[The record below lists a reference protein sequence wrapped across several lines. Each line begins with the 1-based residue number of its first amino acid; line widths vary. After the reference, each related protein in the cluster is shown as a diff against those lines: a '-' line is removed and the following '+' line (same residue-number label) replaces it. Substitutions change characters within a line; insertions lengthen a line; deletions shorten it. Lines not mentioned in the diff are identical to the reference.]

1 MISSPRCLSLTSP
14 ATYRGQSLLP
24 ILTGRSSLD
33 RHRDFVR
40 CEYHDALNL
49 PNASH
54 ANIIFDG
61 HYKLVVYY
69 GTGVGELFDMEA
81 DPHKFDNLWD
91 NTEAREIKQELLM
104 RRPLV

>member
-1 MISSPRCLSLTSP
+1 M
-14 ATYRGQSLLP
+14 
-24 ILTGRSSLD
+24 
-33 RHRDFVR
+33 R